1 MCTDI
6 EKFVKNCQLCQAAK
20 ANNKQYMKILA
31 TEAETVLWRT
41 VCVDIASFD
50 KQKILSIIDSVTRW
64 LELITLEDK
73 TSDNVAKKFDTVW
86 LCWYSRPAKC
96 IYDNDTEFIDKEFQ
110 EILDAYSI
118 KAVITTVKNLQANS
132 TLERTYQVI
141 ENILYIIQIKDWEIS
156 LYTAAFTI

>member
-73 TSDNVAKKFDTVW
+73 TSDNVAKKFDTV
-86 LCWYSRPAKC
+86 
-96 IYDNDTEFIDKEFQ
+96 
-110 EILDAYSI
+110 
-118 KAVITTVKNLQANS
+118 
-132 TLERTYQVI
+132 
-141 ENILYIIQIKDWEIS
+141 
-156 LYTAAFTI
+156 